1 MGQNRQPELYTAA
14 LIPYVAAAIAL
25 VSRLA
30 SRRQTRHALVWE
42 DILAVIAFSNGS
54 AFTFI
59 SIYKMR
65 WGLGK
70 PLQDVDMPEDEI
82 VYHYFLDLWVDMWFY
97 TFSVGLSK
105 FVILGFYWRTFSL
118 SIIRQPIRIL
128 FVCSV
133 VWIIV
138 RVTLI
143 SMQCQPI
150 RRFWHKDIPGK
161 CPLTPM
167 LSLFAASIPHFILEV
182 AILLCPLIEIYRL
195 HISAA
200 RKIAVAAMFASGL
213 LVCGSALGT
222 IIHTVALGR
231 KNNQDLT
238 FDGIDDQI
246 WAVCDVN
253 LASFATSLPLL
264 RPILRSC
271 GGIFTY
277 LRSSDRSIGPSNYG
291 NPNSVPTFGSAPKR
305 RRSQPLTATNL
316 DTESTIELA
325 GELRGH
331 RGERRGRISAL
342 HKNECEHEC
351 EHGLHH
357 DAEDK
362 VETRGGVH
370 IRSETKV
377 DFSSV

>member
-1 MGQNRQPELYTAA
+1 MEAPL
-14 LIPYVAAAIAL
+14 P
-25 VSRLA
+25 SLA
-30 SRRQTRHALVWE
+30 CTQE
-42 DILAVIAFSNGS
+42 
-54 AFTFI
+54 
-59 SIYKMR
+59 MR

-70 PLQDVDMPEDEI
+70 SLQDVDMPEDEI

-105 FVILGFYWRTFSL
+105 
-118 SIIRQPIRIL
+118 QPIRIL

-138 RVTLI
+138 RVALI

-150 RRFWHKDIPGK
+150 RKFWHKDVPGK

-182 AILLCPLIEIYRL
+182 AMLLCPLIEIYRL

-246 WAVCDVN
+246 WAVCDN
-253 LASFATSLPLL
+253 DWLTLSLASLPLL

-325 GELRGH
+325 GELHGH

-351 EHGLHH
+351 EHDLHH

-362 VETRGGVH
+362 VETWGGVH
-370 IRSETKV
+370 VRSETKV

>member
-1 MGQNRQPELYTAA
+1 MGQNRQPELYAAA
-14 LIPYVAAAIAL
+14 LIPYTAAAIAL

-30 SRRQTRHALVWE
+30 ARRQTRHALVWE

-65 WGLGK
+65 WGLGRL
-70 PLQDVDMPEDEI
+70 LQDVEMPEDEI

-128 FVCSV
+128 FACSV
-133 VWIIV
+133 GWIIV
-138 RVTLI
+138 RASGQSTSHSKNNMLISPKVTLI
-143 SMQCQPI
+143 CMQCQPI
-150 RRFWHKDIPGK
+150 RKFWHKDFPGK

-182 AILLCPLIEIYRL
+182 AILVCPLIEICRL
-195 HISAA
+195 HIPAA

-222 IIHTVALGR
+222 IIHTVALG
-231 KNNQDLT
+231 KKSDQDLT
-238 FDGIDDQI
+238 YDGIDDQI

-253 LASFATSLPLL
+253 LASFASQ
-264 RPILRSC
+264 
-271 GGIFTY
+271 
-277 LRSSDRSIGPSNYG
+277 SSMLKLI
-291 NPNSVPTFGSAPKR
+291 
-305 RRSQPLTATNL
+305 
-316 DTESTIELA
+316 
-325 GELRGH
+325 
-331 RGERRGRISAL
+331 
-342 HKNECEHEC
+342 
-351 EHGLHH
+351 
-357 DAEDK
+357 
-362 VETRGGVH
+362 
-370 IRSETKV
+370 IRTT
-377 DFSSV
+377 D